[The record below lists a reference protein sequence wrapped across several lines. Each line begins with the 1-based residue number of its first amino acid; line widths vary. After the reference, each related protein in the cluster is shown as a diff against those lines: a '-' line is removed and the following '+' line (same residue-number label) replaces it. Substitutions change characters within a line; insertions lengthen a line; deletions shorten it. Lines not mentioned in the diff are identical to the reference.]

1 LPHRKS
7 GNCSDDESDCT
18 LRPRDEVEG
27 SGMGLALIKKLVER
41 WGGRVSVTS
50 SAETRGS
57 TFRFTLPAPVRS
69 AA

>member
-1 LPHRKS
+1 
-7 GNCSDDESDCT
+7 
-18 LRPRDEVEG
+18 
-27 SGMGLALIKKLVER
+27 MGLALIKKLVER